1 MALNKNAP
9 LIGGL
14 VDNCSISAL
23 NERWLFRDVRVRLL
37 DCKAIVYR
45 AGQHQFSKRMTQGMS
60 KLPPFLPPY
69 SWQTAEW
76 LNRDGTLPVLVYAP
90 EDNWQTKKASPLQ
103 KDIISSCQ
111 SWLYY
116 VYNMYIKGHIV
127 LAQILTFCS
136 VASCFRVL
144 RRVSSFC
151 DMALKC

>member
-1 MALNKNAP
+1 MTQNKNAP

-14 VDNCSISAL
+14 GDNCSVSAL
-23 NERWLFRDVRVRLL
+23 NERWLFRDARIVRLL
-37 DCKAIVYR
+37 YI
-45 AGQHQFSKRMTQGMS
+45 GQGSINFTIGWHEGCQNCHLFFP
-60 KLPPFLPPY
+60 LY

-116 VYNMYIKGHIV
+116 VYNMCIKGHIV

-136 VASCFRVL
+136 VASCFRVF
-144 RRVSSFC
+144 RRVASFC
-151 DMALKC
+151 DMVLKC